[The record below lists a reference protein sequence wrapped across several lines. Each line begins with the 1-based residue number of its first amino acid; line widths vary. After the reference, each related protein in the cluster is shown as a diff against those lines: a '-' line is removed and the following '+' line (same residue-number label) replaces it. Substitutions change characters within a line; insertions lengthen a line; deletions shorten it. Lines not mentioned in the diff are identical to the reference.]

1 MPDSTSWILRLLPL
15 ASDRRLNPGQSE
27 SPGPTMRLRL
37 RHRTAIA
44 VMLSVALSM
53 LGTTHVSCD
62 AMPPASGAAEHAH
75 AGAMPGG
82 DRSESSGDGHCEL
95 ADLAPADREQGSDAC
110 GLVAHCAAAM
120 LGIERVANDPLRLLS
135 SSRIAADDS
144 PPRELASAPDAPP
157 PRA

>member
-1 MPDSTSWILRLLPL
+1 MPDSASWILRLLPP
-15 ASDRRLNPGQSE
+15 ASDPRLNSDKSE
-27 SPGPTMRLRL
+27 SPAPTMRLRL

-44 VMLSVALSM
+44 VMLSVMLSM

-62 AMPPASGAAEHAH
+62 AMPPASGAAAHAH

-82 DRSESSGDGHCEL
+82 ERSESSGDGHCEL
-95 ADLAPADREQGSDAC
+95 ADQAPADREQGSDAC

-120 LGIERVANDPLRLLS
+120 LGNERVANEPFLRIS

-144 PPRELASAPDAPP
+144 PPRELATAPDSPP